1 MKNIKILK
9 KVVPLLRENE
19 EIVSIPEKNR
29 KDMYAC
35 IFACVFSI
43 FVCLILFGLT
53 ISTSSFSE
61 IIVPSITSGIFLLI
75 FCLVVILPFNK
86 FLVITNQRLIYFTL
100 FNTICIEKENIESVS
115 YDCMQRGISKNI
127 TVIETKD
134 SKSYKLEFYDYIKIR
149 ENLFCDL

>member
-19 EIVSIPEKNR
+19 EIVSIPEKNK
-29 KDMYAC
+29 KDLFSC
-35 IFACVFSI
+35 IFLCIFSI
-43 FVCLILFGLT
+43 FISIVLLCLSI
-53 ISTSSFSE
+53 SSFPSSTT
-61 IIVPSITSGIFLLI
+61 IIPNITAIIFLII
-75 FCLVVILPFNK
+75 FYLMVIHICNK
-86 FLVITNQRLIYFTL
+86 SVVITNQRLIYFTL

-115 YDCMQRGISKNI
+115 YDCMQRGIARKT

-134 SKSYKLEFYDYIKIR
+134 YKKYKIEFYDYIKIR